1 MITHQVTRAFKMSI
15 RNVASFIKENGYE
28 TQQTP
33 KGKQRLL
40 SVFETILFFCS
51 IDYVLRLWIKYNQWS
66 LR

>member
-1 MITHQVTRAFKMSI
+1 MSI

-28 TQQTP
+28 TQQTS

-51 IDYVLRLWIKYNQWS
+51 IDYVLRLWIKYNQRS